1 MNTENNSSSNNNNNN
16 TNQDIKSSV
25 QQIYT
30 QIASQSKTQNSQ
42 SLCGVGGSSDSC
54 CAFDYTIFS
63 EDYTTL
69 GGYCKTADLGLGC
82 GIPTSCI
89 TIKKGDYVVDLGCG
103 AGNDCFV
110 ARDFA
115 GEAGKV
121 IGIDF
126 TPVMLKKAWENLD
139 NTSFNNVEFRFGDVE
154 DMPIKSGIIDVV
166 ISNCVINLIENKQ
179 KVFKEINRILKPQGF
194 FSISDVVL
202 GAELPEKLKKCVE
215 LYAGCVSGAVLK
227 KDYLNT
233 IENAGFKAE
242 VRKEKEIVIPD
253 EVLKKY
259 LNEDEIEDF
268 KGKCKILSITVI
280 GVKQQNKEEVEQIK
294 TSGNENNNSNKGGCC
309 QAKKCC

>member
-1 MNTENNSSSNNNNNN
+1 MNSENNPYTKCCSSNS
-16 TNQDIKSSV
+16 NQEIKNSV
-25 QQIYT
+25 QKIYT
-30 QIASQSKTQNSQ
+30 QVATQSKAQNAQ

-54 CAFDYTIFS
+54 CKFDYTIFS
-63 EDYTTL
+63 EDYTSL
-69 GGYCKTADLGLGC
+69 GGYCPTADLSLGC

-89 TIKKGDYVVDLGCG
+89 TINKGDYVVDLGCG

-110 ARDFA
+110 ARNFV

-126 TPVMLKKAWENLD
+126 TPVMIKKAWENLD

-179 KVFKEINRILKPQGF
+179 KVFNEINRILKPQGF

-202 GAELPEKLKKCVE
+202 GAELPEKLKKCDE

-227 KDYLNT
+227 SEYLNT

-242 VRKEKEIVIPD
+242 VRKEKEIVIPN
-253 EVLKKY
+253 EVLNKY
-259 LNEDEIEDF
+259 LDEAEIEDYRS
-268 KGKCKILSITVI
+268 KCKIFSVTVI
-280 GVKQQNKEEVEQIK
+280 GIKVQN
-294 TSGNENNNSNKGGCC
+294 TSNSSSIDNNNFKDACC
-309 QAKKCC
+309 VEKK